1 MPEVL
6 TKSLCSSVKVSC
18 HKKHE
23 KNDFHSIQFC
33 GCHTP
38 FEFHSLAPQETSTLN
53 NSTACI
59 QAGSNKTL
67 ELTSFS
73 ETDDSYQRHP
83 PQRKGFHDQTCS
95 TKFSEPSHFDLACGH
110 SRKHAPQS
118 DWLTS
123 RKNIQVPFDWL
134 MNWLQKFSFMERRHK
149 N

>member
-6 TKSLCSSVKVSC
+6 TGLCSSVKVSC
-18 HKKHE
+18 LKKHE
-23 KNDFHSIQFC
+23 KMTSIQYSFVAATR
-33 GCHTP
+33 HLNFIVQHLRPLLPSRTLL
-38 FEFHSLAPQETSTLN
+38 HVNKQEAINLLN
-53 NSTACI
+53 LL
-59 QAGSNKTL
+59 K
-67 ELTSFS
+67 FS
-73 ETDDSYQRHP
+73 ETDDSYQRLP

-134 MNWLQKFSFMERRHK
+134 MN
-149 N
+149 